1 MANITNCLLRTS
13 CASTFMDTVI
23 SADTTMTVFPIMG
36 FFISNIGTAAITFFL
51 MCFCCLF
58 PHYLAAVICLIFFC
72 IFLAAVFADSTL
84 CTVCFSSAVHA
95 YITTYFTSTVFPI
108 MISFF
113 YRYFATAI
121 IFLFMLCRC
130 LCPFFCSSMII
141 CIYFSILNMAN
152 ITNCLLRTGC
162 ISTCMDAVISADTT
176 MTVFPIMSFYIS
188 TIGTAAVIFFL
199 MCFCCLFP
207 YFIAVMICR
216 V

>member
-1 MANITNCLLRTS
+1 
-13 CASTFMDTVI
+13 
-23 SADTTMTVFPIMG
+23 
-36 FFISNIGTAAITFFL
+36 

-58 PHYLAAVICLIFFC
+58 PHYLAAVICQIFFC

-95 YITTYFTSTVFPI
+95 CITTYFTSTVFPI

-141 CIYFSILNMAN
+141 RIYFSILNMAN

-162 ISTCMDAVISADTT
+162 ISTCMFTLIITNFAH
-176 MTVFPIMSFYIS
+176 TVFPNMVFFIS
-188 TIGTAAVIFFL
+188 NIGTAAVIFFL

-207 YFIAVMICR
+207 YSIAVVICR

>member
-1 MANITNCLLRTS
+1 
-13 CASTFMDTVI
+13 
-23 SADTTMTVFPIMG
+23 
-36 FFISNIGTAAITFFL
+36 
-51 MCFCCLF
+51 
-58 PHYLAAVICLIFFC
+58 
-72 IFLAAVFADSTL
+72 
-84 CTVCFSSAVHA
+84 
-95 YITTYFTSTVFPI
+95 
-108 MISFF
+108 
-113 YRYFATAI
+113 
-121 IFLFMLCRC
+121 MLCRC

-176 MTVFPIMSFYIS
+176 MTVFPIMGFYIS

-216 V
+216 VYCAVFCITFCADGSLFTCCLSSRTVCCFYFCTSCSYTFAGMRTITV

>member
-1 MANITNCLLRTS
+1 
-13 CASTFMDTVI
+13 
-23 SADTTMTVFPIMG
+23 MG
-36 FFISNIGTAAITFFL
+36 FYISTIGTAAITFFL

-58 PHYLAAVICLIFFC
+58 PYFIAAVICQIFFC

-95 YITTYFTSTVFPI
+95 CITTYFTSTVFPI

-113 YRYFATAI
+113 YRYFSTAI

-162 ISTCMDAVISADTT
+162 ISTCMDAVISTDTT
-176 MTVFPIMSFYIS
+176 MTVFPIMGFYIS